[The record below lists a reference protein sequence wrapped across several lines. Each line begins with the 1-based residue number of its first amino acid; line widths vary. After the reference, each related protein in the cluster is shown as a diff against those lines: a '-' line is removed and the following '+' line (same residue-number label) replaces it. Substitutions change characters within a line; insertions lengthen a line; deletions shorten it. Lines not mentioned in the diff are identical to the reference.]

1 MTMDRLLIAA
11 LAALLAACGGGGGAA
26 PAPVGIALGDPNPGL
41 SADTYAAFER
51 GRDLF
56 VRRFA
61 QSEGHGPDFN
71 TSSCRSCHGVPVPGG
86 SAERYRD
93 FILAGRFVN
102 NVLEGAFDN
111 KQLVARNFSYVRPHR
126 EPMPDDADV
135 IANRNA
141 PAMFG
146 MGLLERIPALDI
158 RRNADELDAD
168 GDGISGSFNRDGFQV
183 GRFGFKAQTADLEGF
198 VRGPLFN
205 HLGITTDPLSAGG
218 GTPQVVEP
226 GESNSDDDGVAD
238 PELSRSDL
246 LDLLVFVRELAPPEP
261 ETMDAEAQRGETLFE
276 QIRCADC
283 HIPNVVQTGA
293 PVLAYSD
300 LLLHEMGP
308 ALADGIEMSNAMG
321 DEFRT
326 APLWGLR
333 HHAPYLHDGRADT
346 IEQAI
351 VAHGGEASAS
361 QALFTGLGAAD
372 RAALIR
378 FLETR

>member
-1 MTMDRLLIAA
+1 MTPHRLLIAA
-11 LAALLAACGGGGGAA
+11 LAALLAACGGGGDAA
-26 PAPVGIALGDPNPGL
+26 PAPVGIALGDPMPGL

-86 SAERYRD
+86 SSERYRD
-93 FILAGRFVN
+93 FIMAGRFVD
-102 NVLEGAFDN
+102 NVLEGAFEN
-111 KQLVARNFSYVRPHR
+111 EQFVARNFSYERMRR
-126 EPMPDDADV
+126 EPVPTDADV
-135 IANRNA
+135 IASRNA
-141 PAMFG
+141 PPMFG

-158 RRNADELDAD
+158 RRNEDENDVD
-168 GDGISGSFNRDGFQV
+168 IDGISGRANLDGFRV

-205 HLGITTDPLSAGG
+205 HMGITTDPLSAGG
-218 GTPQVVEP
+218 GAPQVVAP
-226 GESNSDDDGVAD
+226 DDSNSDDDGVAD
-238 PELSRSDL
+238 PELSRADL

-261 ETMDAEAQRGETLFE
+261 EAMDAEAQRGETIFT
-276 QIRCADC
+276 QVRCADC
-283 HIPNVVQTGA
+283 HIPNLVQVGT

-300 LLLHEMGP
+300 LLLHDMG
-308 ALADGIEMSNAMG
+308 AGLADGIEMKDATG
-321 DEFRT
+321 TEFRT
-326 APLWGLR
+326 PPLWGVR
-333 HHAPYLHDGRADT
+333 HHAPYMHDGRADDL
-346 IEQAI
+346 EQAI
-351 VAHGGEASAS
+351 IAHGGEASVS
-361 QALFTGLGAAD
+361 LALFNGLDAAD